1 MLVMNQ
7 KKKRLILLYLENGK
21 LIFILANTY
30 KGKVD
35 LSLIT
40 KNGYTTKGKDHVDLK
55 VHSHFKVK
63 YELLDNYFVASLTI
77 DTNQILRDK

>member
-40 KNGYTTKGKDHVDLK
+40 KNGYTTKGKDHVD
-55 VHSHFKVK
+55 
-63 YELLDNYFVASLTI
+63 
-77 DTNQILRDK
+77 